1 MMKNKCGKTI
11 YEEGSSQEG
20 LIPKLERHGCMGKKS

>member
-1 MMKNKCGKTI
+1 MMKNKRGKTI

-20 LIPKLERHGCMGKKS
+20 LIPKLERHECMGKKS